1 MEARPSV
8 VSSCVPVA
16 VQFFSN
22 LNHFCFSSLRPLK
35 FHRLPISS
43 LNHGNYFISLVIG
56 AGFDLHQSIPYAAM
70 RRLLRELKELRTSPP
85 EGIRVQLSEES
96 VLDVVGIIEG
106 PGAFCGYPETKRLGP
121 TRLCRGHTISGR
133 LLSRKI

>member
-22 LNHFCFSSLRPLK
+22 LNHLSFSSLRPLN

-43 LNHGNYFISLVIG
+43 LHHGSYSISLNIG
-56 AGFDLHQSIPYAAM
+56 AAFDLHQSIPYAAM

-106 PGAFCGYPETKRLGP
+106 PGASCGYPEINLLGP
-121 TRLCRGHTISGR
+121 TRLFRGHTVSGR